1 MARAVFL
8 TSTSSQALPGFD
20 RTKVEGPAT
29 TLISLEEQHF
39 NKPTAVEIA
48 TGISLYNIV
57 AENEQVRKDPIKN
70 GRLRKRI
77 TIIPP
82 SKIMAYKLP
91 AKVSYFPFVMHH
103 RRMQVLTSSMW
114 KSDAAN
120 CLAPGKVY

>member
-8 TSTSSQALPGFD
+8 TPTSSQALPGFD

-48 TGISLYNIV
+48 AGISLYIIV

-82 SKIMAYKLP
+82 NKLWRISFLP
-91 AKVSYFPFVMHH
+91 KLVISPSLCMIVECKY
-103 RRMQVLTSSMW
+103 
-114 KSDAAN
+114 
-120 CLAPGKVY
+120 